1 MAVAVHEPQRRM
13 RSFSAAVLLCASF
26 CASTAR
32 AEDDDLTLAAGI
44 GGGAVVLTYGA
55 VQTVMMIDELMQ
67 KGYSEPQHTVPVGF
81 FAAGGI
87 VGCAGWFVN
96 AYQSRS
102 PISMTGSIVA
112 GMASA
117 AVMLFFGMSLH
128 GWLIRQPPVDT

>member
-1 MAVAVHEPQRRM
+1 M

-26 CASTAR
+26 CATR
-32 AEDDDLTLAAGI
+32 AYADDEDVKLAAGI
-44 GGGAVVLTYGA
+44 GGGAVILTYGT
-55 VQTVMMIDELMQ
+55 VQTLTMIDELMK

-81 FAAGGI
+81 FAAGSI
-87 VGCAGWFVN
+87 IASAGWFVN

-117 AVMLFFGMSLH
+117 TVMLFFAMSVH
-128 GWLIRQPPVDT
+128 GWLIRQPPVDNGS